1 MTNSPAAG
9 SKRSVFA
16 SLATLFML
24 AGLALS
30 ACGDD
35 VVDDRCQMTR
45 ACFPQDEFG
54 CCGTSTFSLTV
65 CEPCPGGQVE
75 QSECRVSGC
84 EACEDICRP
93 MLEEEGCCGSARR
106 AAGNASA
113 GCECPEG
120 TVADAMCD
128 AVFPACGCGDEFAPM
143 SVPPQAD
150 PLPPIA
156 PPDAGSPPS
165 PDGGAAFDVARPRPM
180 CRLDLGG
187 GCCGESTA
195 EVEACGCR
203 TGTIPE
209 NECTDGTFIQCFAD
223 LGSGC
228 CGAEVASC
236 GLTECPEGSSSG
248 AECGMRAPEPGDA
261 PPMIAECATD
271 LVDACCGDPVEANAC
286 GTCPAGSVPVDT
298 CDPDDCAI

>member
-1 MTNSPAAG
+1 
-9 SKRSVFA
+9 
-16 SLATLFML
+16 ML

-35 VVDDRCQMTR
+35 DVEDRCRMTR
-45 ACFPQDEFG
+45 ACLPQDEFG

-106 AAGNASA
+106 AVGNASA

-128 AVFPACGCGDEFAPM
+128 AVFPACGCGPEFAPM

-156 PPDAGSPPS
+156 PPDAGSSGGPPS
-165 PDGGAAFDVARPRPM
+165 DAGARADFARPRAM
-180 CRLDLGG
+180 CAVDLGE
-187 GCCGESTA
+187 GCCGAWTV
-195 EVEACGCR
+195 EVEECGCR
-203 TGTIPE
+203 TGTIPMD
-209 NECTDGTFIQCFAD
+209 ECTGETAPCYAD

-228 CGAEVASC
+228 CGAQVAAC

-248 AECGMRAPEPGDA
+248 EECSMRAPENGEA

-286 GTCPAGSVPVDT
+286 GTCPTGSVPVDT
-298 CDPDDCAI
+298 CNPDDCAI